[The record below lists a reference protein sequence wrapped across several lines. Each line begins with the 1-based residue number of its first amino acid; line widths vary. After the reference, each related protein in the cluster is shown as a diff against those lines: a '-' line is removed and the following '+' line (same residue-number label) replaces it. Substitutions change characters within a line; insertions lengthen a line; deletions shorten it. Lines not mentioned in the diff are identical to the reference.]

1 MTTDQAPNGTKRP
14 GKPGPKPDQARA
26 HMRRLFAEWSDRTFA
41 RYWKCHK
48 RLTLLKEY
56 GAIDNAGY
64 ENAIK
69 AATRPNGSLNIS
81 KLERVTED
89 MAAMW
94 IAQQD
99 LDENDQDAA

>member
-1 MTTDQAPNGTKRP
+1 MTTDQMPTGTKQP

-26 HMRRLFAEWSDRTFA
+26 IMRRLFAEWSDRTFA

-48 RLTLLKEY
+48 RLIALKEY
-56 GAIDNAGY
+56 GAIDDAGY

-81 KLERVTED
+81 KLERVTEGK
-89 MAAMW
+89 ALMW
-94 IAQQD
+94 IAEQD
-99 LDENDQDAA
+99 LKNDQDAA